1 MLGGDSL
8 HGMHD
13 HKFNVDL
20 YFTSPE
26 RIMYR
31 QATGGSTSISGI
43 PVLGEREGV
52 RAVTAVE
59 PR

>member
-13 HKFNVDL
+13 HVSSVDL
-20 YFTSPE
+20 YFTYPE

-31 QATGGSTSISGI
+31 QLTGGSTSISGI
-43 PVLGEREGV
+43 PVLGQGEGV
-52 RAVTAVE
+52 RAVTAVD